1 MTDMTE
7 IKGLVEA
14 INPVLVQL
22 RGEVDAMKARDGLDE
37 QKLAKM
43 ADEVTK
49 KMETLQ
55 AEQTKLRAALARPE
69 NAADTSAEVKALES
83 DGRKK
88 LDLLFRKGV
97 GGMLEIKAMSSGSNP
112 DGGYLIMPE
121 LSSTV
126 VSRIFETSN
135 LRQVANV
142 EQTASSSREFLV
154 DDDQGTAQWLGETS
168 AATEDTPQIGRKTI
182 AVFDL
187 GSQMR
192 ATNNM
197 LSDAY
202 LNVEAWM
209 RTKGADQL
217 ARAENTA
224 FVSGNGVAK
233 PRGFTTYAA
242 WASAGVYER
251 DKIEQINSGSASTIT
266 GDGLLALQW
275 SLKEQYQARAV
286 FGMKRATYG
295 VALTLKGADQY
306 FFGPLLLKDGQAQM
320 QLLGKPVYFWDDM
333 TALGSGALS
342 VAYGDFSAGYTIL
355 DRSDLIVLR
364 DPATA
369 FPYTIFHMNRRT
381 GGDVT
386 NFDAIKLGKCS
397 S

>member
-22 RGEVDAMKARDGLDE
+22 RSEVDSIKSRDGLDE
-37 QKLAKM
+37 QKFTKM

-69 NAADTSAEVKALES
+69 NAADTSAEVKALEA

-88 LDLLFRKGV
+88 LDLLFRKGI

-126 VSRIFETSN
+126 VGRVFETSN

-142 EQTASSSREFLV
+142 EQTGSSSREFLV
-154 DDDQGTAQWLGETS
+154 DDDEGSAEWLGEKS
-168 AATEDTPQIGRKTI
+168 QATEDTAQIGRKTI

-187 GSQMR
+187 GAQKR

-197 LSDAY
+197 IADAY
-202 LNVEAWM
+202 FDIEAWM
-209 RTKGADQL
+209 RTKGADKL

-224 FVSGNGVAK
+224 FVSGNGVNK

-275 SLKEQYQARAV
+275 SLKEPYQARAV

-397 S
+397 T